1 MQLRERFAYIQA
13 ETPSPPKP
21 RGEPILPPSVKRS
34 ESALG
39 PVYFAEQF
47 WPLDYRHGAIVLED
61 ALNLDSQIAER
72 LGSSLL
78 PSDFREAA
86 FIDIETSGLSGGTG
100 TYAFMIGVGT
110 FEGFAF
116 RIRQFFLA
124 DLSEE
129 AAMLSAVANTID
141 RKTMI
146 VSFNGRT
153 FDLPQ
158 LATRYALNRLPPL
171 AAEMP
176 HVDLLFP
183 ARRLFRRRLDSYRL
197 GVLEQTLLG
206 LRRHDDVPGWLI
218 PSLYFS
224 YIQRGQGF
232 GLSPVFQHNALD
244 LLSLVTFLGY
254 LGDIAGTDYTGDAEH
269 SLALGV
275 WDESQGRLNQAQRL
289 YDLAWHSDPAAD
301 AGGEAVR
308 RLARLSRR
316 RGDWQ
321 DSERLWQAE
330 IQTTTAP
337 QRQIFAAVE
346 LAKIFEHRR
355 RDFVAAFGQVR
366 VANQILI
373 GLPRHERPL
382 SVTLGDLEHRS
393 ARLERRLGS
402 YSED

>member
-1 MQLRERFAYIQA
+1 M
-13 ETPSPPKP
+13 
-21 RGEPILPPSVKRS
+21 
-34 ESALG
+34 
-39 PVYFAEQF
+39 
-47 WPLDYRHGAIVLED
+47 
-61 ALNLDSQIAER
+61 
-72 LGSSLL
+72 
-78 PSDFREAA
+78 
-86 FIDIETSGLSGGTG
+86 
-100 TYAFMIGVGT
+100 
-110 FEGFAF
+110 
-116 RIRQFFLA
+116 
-124 DLSEE
+124 
-129 AAMLSAVANTID
+129 
-141 RKTMI
+141 
-146 VSFNGRT
+146 
-153 FDLPQ
+153 
-158 LATRYALNRLPPL
+158 
-171 AAEMP
+171 
-176 HVDLLFP
+176 
-183 ARRLFRRRLDSYRL
+183 
-197 GVLEQTLLG
+197 
-206 LRRHDDVPGWLI
+206 
-218 PSLYFS
+218 
-224 YIQRGQGF
+224 
-232 GLSPVFQHNALD
+232 
-244 LLSLVTFLGY
+244 TFLGY

-330 IQTTTAP
+330 IQTTTVP